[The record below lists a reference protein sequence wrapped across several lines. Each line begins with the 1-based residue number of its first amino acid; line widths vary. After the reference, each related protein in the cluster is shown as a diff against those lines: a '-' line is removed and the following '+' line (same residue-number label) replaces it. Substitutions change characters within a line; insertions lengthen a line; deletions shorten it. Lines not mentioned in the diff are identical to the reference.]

1 MGNTGDNIL
10 SETGLWSFGGDTP
23 SKFNKHVSKSVP
35 LYKEGHDLIC
45 GMAEF
50 FVPQNGKVLH
60 IGSSTGVLTNKV
72 AKTLKK
78 RDAQVIG
85 LEIEPNMIKE
95 AKQMDNETNVEFI
108 NDDITT
114 FEIGENCNN
123 LVISYYTIQFIHPS
137 MRQLVIEKIYKSLMW
152 GGAFIMFEKVRAP
165 DARFQDIINTIY
177 LEYKLKQGYTE
188 ENIIEKMM
196 SLKGVLEPF
205 STQGNIDLLKR
216 SGFIDIVS
224 IQKYLSFEGFLAVK

>member
-72 AKTLKK
+72 AKTLTK

-95 AKQMDNETNVEFI
+95 AKRMENEKNVEFI

-152 GGAFIMFEKVRAP
+152 GGAFIMFEKVRGS
-165 DARFQDIINTIY
+165 DARFQDIFNCFY
-177 LEYKLKQGYTE
+177 QDFKSKQGYSADE
-188 ENIIEKMM
+188 ILEKQR
-196 SLKGVLEPF
+196 SLKSILEPF
-205 STQGNIDLLKR
+205 SRQGNIDMLKR
-216 SGFIDIVS
+216 AKFVDIES
-224 IQKYLSFEGFLAVK
+224 ILKYACFEGFLSIK